1 MEKIITNICAIY
13 YGITMLIGL
22 LVCII
27 DSIFLLTINKRFF
40 YFVNIDFFLIN
51 LLLCPSIMLIL
62 LDDDGCEKFQIL
74 DCSEGCGFDI
84 SVQLADCIVNISVT
98 ETTCTFETIITS

>member
-27 DSIFLLTINKRFF
+27 DSIFLLTINKRLL
-40 YFVNIDFFLIN
+40 YFINIDFFLIN

-62 LDDDGCEKFQIL
+62 IYFGKLVDL
-74 DCSEGCGFDI
+74 
-84 SVQLADCIVNISVT
+84 
-98 ETTCTFETIITS
+98 IIKYKNDSKRI

>member
-1 MEKIITNICAIY
+1 MEKILTKICVIY
-13 YGITMLIGL
+13 YAITMLAGL
-22 LVCII
+22 LVCIV

-62 LDDDGCEKFQIL
+62 IYFGKLVDL
-74 DCSEGCGFDI
+74 
-84 SVQLADCIVNISVT
+84 
-98 ETTCTFETIITS
+98 IIKYKNDSRRI

>member
-22 LVCII
+22 LVCIV
-27 DSIFLLTINKRFF
+27 DSIFLLTIDKRFF

-62 LDDDGCEKFQIL
+62 IYFGKLVDL
-74 DCSEGCGFDI
+74 
-84 SVQLADCIVNISVT
+84 
-98 ETTCTFETIITS
+98 IIKYKNDSRRI

>member
-62 LDDDGCEKFQIL
+62 IYFGKLVDL
-74 DCSEGCGFDI
+74 
-84 SVQLADCIVNISVT
+84 
-98 ETTCTFETIITS
+98 IIKYKNDSRRI

>member
-22 LVCII
+22 LVCIV

-62 LDDDGCEKFQIL
+62 IYFGKLVDL
-74 DCSEGCGFDI
+74 
-84 SVQLADCIVNISVT
+84 
-98 ETTCTFETIITS
+98 IIKYKNDSRRI

>member
-27 DSIFLLTINKRFF
+27 DSIFLLTINKRLL
-40 YFVNIDFFLIN
+40 YFINIDFFLIN

-62 LDDDGCEKFQIL
+62 IYFGKLVDLIIRYKNEKHIRKQ
-74 DCSEGCGFDI
+74 D
-84 SVQLADCIVNISVT
+84 
-98 ETTCTFETIITS
+98 